1 MISWKD
7 PMVYTNFLFYLN
19 AALYGLFGYPILMVL
34 FVLSATFSLQYHRFP
49 LSKIWSNL
57 DMAFAVTALSGVLV
71 TSFVSLSLLNFAIL
85 VSVALCTLVVK
96 RYGDLQTDKV
106 YYRQCHTFW
115 HLAVFAGNVLAAVI
129 LHRF

>member
-19 AALYGLFGYPILMVL
+19 AALYGVFGFPILMVL
-34 FVLSATFSLQYHRFP
+34 FFLSATFSLQYHRFP
-49 LSKIWSNL
+49 SSKIWVKL
-57 DMAFAVTALSGVLV
+57 DISFAVTALLAVLV
-71 TSFVSLSLLNFAIL
+71 TSFISLSLLNFGIL
-85 VSVALCTLVVK
+85 VSIALCTLVVK

-115 HLAVFAGNVLAAVI
+115 HLAVFAGNVLAAIV